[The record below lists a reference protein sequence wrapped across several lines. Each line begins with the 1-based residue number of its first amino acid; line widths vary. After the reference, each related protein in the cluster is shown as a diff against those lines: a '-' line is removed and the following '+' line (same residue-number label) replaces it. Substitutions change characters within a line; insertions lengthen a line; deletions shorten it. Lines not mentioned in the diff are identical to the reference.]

1 MMSALPNPRRNAHEQ
16 SDTRAAGGESGD
28 RRHPERLQQGRRP
41 QGHRP
46 PRGLFTADATF
57 DYGHGNVTQGR
68 ENLRGLFVAATGKYT
83 ATSHHVSTINYVR
96 MDDGTASTITYVYAF
111 HDTGDAHFHVW
122 GCYEDELVDDG
133 DRWRIAA
140 RRVRPAGAKTTTT
153 ETLPDRFER
162 YPRPDPR

>member
-1 MMSALPNPRRNAHEQ
+1 MSRVTPEQLVARAEIADTLNAY
-16 SDTRAAGGESGD
+16 SRGVD
-28 RRHPERLQQGRRP
+28 RRDIGLLAD
-41 QGHRP
+41 
-46 PRGLFTADATF
+46 LFTADATF
-57 DYGHGNVTQGR
+57 DYGHGNVTRGR
-68 ENLRGLFVAATGKYT
+68 ENLRDLFIAATGRYI

-96 MDDGTASTITYVYAF
+96 LDEASAETITYVYAF

-153 ETLPDRFER
+153 ESLPDRFER
-162 YPRPDPR
+162 YARPEPS